1 MSCSTSIP
9 KYCTTQHA
17 RDPVALRLVIA
28 ASDAVPDLTLVTAVE
43 LSVVDRR
50 DTTAEPE
57 TWTTS
62 ILDAAEDELVVEHRY
77 LEADTDTA
85 RTWRVTPWLTIT
97 GAENPVACATFDL
110 QVLARP

>member
-1 MSCSTSIP
+1 MSCSNNIP
-9 KYCTTQHA
+9 KYCTTQNA

-50 DTTAEPE
+50 NTSAEPE
-57 TWTTS
+57 TWATS
-62 ILDAAEDELVVEHRY
+62 ILDADEEELTVEHRY
-77 LEADTDTA
+77 LEEDTATA
-85 RTWRVTPWLTIT
+85 RTWRVTPWMTIT